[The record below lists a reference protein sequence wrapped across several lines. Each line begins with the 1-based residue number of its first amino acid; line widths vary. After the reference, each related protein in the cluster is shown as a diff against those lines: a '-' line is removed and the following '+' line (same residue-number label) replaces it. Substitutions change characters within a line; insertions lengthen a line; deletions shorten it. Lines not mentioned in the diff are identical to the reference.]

1 MVLPYPSVGV
11 VSATDLSTDP
21 DVFPQ
26 LPGQAFIVER
36 APNFST
42 GVRQAA
48 SGREIRTPYYSAPLY
63 SWKLRINVLRVTQ
76 ALPEVAKLT
85 GFFNSMR
92 GKFGSFFYL
101 DPLDN
106 IVADEPFGTGDG
118 VTTTFQ
124 LQRRAGLPSIYT
136 APEPVFACWKTP
148 VVKVA
153 GTPTASFSIGP
164 WGQITFTTA
173 PANGAA
179 LTWSGQYLFVC
190 RFDQDNLPLGQKY
203 ADTWTQDGLAFIS
216 LRP

>member
-1 MVLPYPSVGV
+1 
-11 VSATDLSTDP
+11 
-21 DVFPQ
+21 
-26 LPGQAFIVER
+26 
-36 APNFST
+36 
-42 GVRQAA
+42 
-48 SGREIRTPYYSAPLY
+48 
-63 SWKLRINVLRVTQ
+63 VTQ

-118 VTTTFQ
+118 STTTFQ

-148 VVKVA
+148 VVNVA

-164 WGQITFTTA
+164 WGQITFASA
-173 PANGAA
+173 PADGAA

-203 ADTWTQDGLAFIS
+203 ADTWTQDGVAFIS